1 MVSDYYYLLGL
12 RCFILLFTVYLT
24 GNNKYVEDVPR
35 GACHTSGLLSLV
47 KIHRYNKKC
56 PYAKLNRYEDNVAIK
71 MWSSCGSTYCTFLT
85 LCVNRTVQLFL
96 EPIAKALLL
105 FKVLGNLRA
114 VFMRLTKIA
123 KSDYSHRHICLSVR
137 PSACINSAPTERGF
151 HKI

>member
-1 MVSDYYYLLGL
+1 MFQEELAILRDYFLWL
-12 RCFILLFTVYLT
+12 
-24 GNNKYVEDVPR
+24 KYID
-35 GACHTSGLLSLV
+35 
-47 KIHRYNKKC
+47 IIKKC

-96 EPIAKALLL
+96 EPIAKTLVL

-114 VFMRLTKIA
+114 IFMRLTKIA

-151 HKI
+151 HKIWHGCMFRKSITKIYVLIKTWQ